1 MSGTIIALCIITIT
15 GGVVYFFFSKSNL
28 KSKAKQSKQPAL
40 TLTKWDLQCM
50 SFHEA
55 GHAVCSYYL
64 PEREEILKITI
75 NPTEE
80 AFGMI
85 KTAMRP
91 HHNETETSLRSL
103 ISTFLAG
110 ALAEELFLNI
120 RTSSGIHDFAN
131 ARSVAI
137 DMVAKLGMGRQ
148 TGKITPVSVYDNSY
162 CLFSEEFRRKVD
174 EDTAEIIKEAETTA
188 RNLLKSHANL
198 VICLAEL
205 LCEKQTLK
213 KEEIVYFF
221 NHKSRNNDEKK
232 DI

>member
-1 MSGTIIALCIITIT
+1 MSGTIIALCIITIM
-15 GGVVYFFFSKSNL
+15 GGAIYFFLYKNNHGST
-28 KSKAKQSKQPAL
+28 AKQMKQPAL

-50 SFHEA
+50 AFHEA

-64 PEREEILKITI
+64 PEREEIIKITI
-75 NPTEE
+75 NPVEE

-110 ALAEELFLNI
+110 PLAEELFLNI

-131 ARSVAI
+131 VRSVAI
-137 DMVAKLGMGRQ
+137 DMVTKFGMGRQ
-148 TGKITPVSVYDNSY
+148 TGKLTPVSVYDNSY

>member
-1 MSGTIIALCIITIT
+1 M
-15 GGVVYFFFSKSNL
+15 V
-28 KSKAKQSKQPAL
+28 
-40 TLTKWDLQCM
+40 TK
-50 SFHEA
+50 F
-55 GHAVCSYYL
+55 
-64 PEREEILKITI
+64 
-75 NPTEE
+75 
-80 AFGMI
+80 
-85 KTAMRP
+85 
-91 HHNETETSLRSL
+91 
-103 ISTFLAG
+103 
-110 ALAEELFLNI
+110 
-120 RTSSGIHDFAN
+120 
-131 ARSVAI
+131 
-137 DMVAKLGMGRQ
+137 GMGRQ
-148 TGKITPVSVYDNSY
+148 TGKLTPVSVYDNSY

>member
-85 KTAMRP
+85 KTAVRP

-137 DMVAKLGMGRQ
+137 DMVAKFGMGRQ

-162 CLFSEEFRRKVD
+162 CLFSEEFKRKVD
-174 EDTAEIIKEAETTA
+174 EDTVEIIKEAETTA

-198 VICLAEL
+198 VINLAEL
-205 LCEKQTLK
+205 LFEKQTLK
-213 KEEIVYFF
+213 KEEIVCFF
-221 NHKSRNNDEKK
+221 NHKDRNNDEKR
-232 DI
+232 DF

>member
-15 GGVVYFFFSKSNL
+15 GGIVYFFFSKSNL

-120 RTSSGIHDFAN
+120 RTSSGIHDFAI

-137 DMVAKLGMGRQ
+137 DMVAKFGMGRQ

-213 KEEIVYFF
+213 KEEIVYLF

>member
-137 DMVAKLGMGRQ
+137 DMVAKFGMGRQ

>member
-137 DMVAKLGMGRQ
+137 DMVAKFGMGRQ
-148 TGKITPVSVYDNSY
+148 TGKLTPVSVYDNSY

>member
-85 KTAMRP
+85 KTAVRP

-137 DMVAKLGMGRQ
+137 DMVAKFGMGRQ

-162 CLFSEEFRRKVD
+162 CLFSEEFKRKVD
-174 EDTAEIIKEAETTA
+174 EDTVEIIKEAETTA
-188 RNLLKSHANL
+188 RNLLKSHAIWQN
-198 VICLAEL
+198 C
-205 LCEKQTLK
+205 
-213 KEEIVYFF
+213 Y
-221 NHKSRNNDEKK
+221 SRNKH
-232 DI
+232 